1 MEPLTIEG
9 TVEHGQIRLK
19 DPIRLPD
26 NTKVDVI
33 IAENRGRRTVRVS
46 PRLAHPDQAEHFRL
60 EVVEDAA
67 DAKL

>member
-9 TVEHGQIRLK
+9 TVEHGQIRLEE
-19 DPIRLPD
+19 PIDLPE
-26 NTKVDVI
+26 NTKVSVVV
-33 IAENRGRRTVRVS
+33 AENQGRRTVRVS

-60 EVVEDAA
+60 EVIEDAP